1 MNKGEVVKTGLAIG
15 VPYHLTTSCYEGR
28 EKACGTCGTCID
40 RINAFK
46 VNGVEDPI
54 EYENNDVKKLN

>member
-1 MNKGEVVKTGLAIG
+1 MNKAGVVKTGLAIG
-15 VPYHLTTSCYEGR
+15 VPYELTWSCYEGG

-46 VNGVEDPI
+46 ANGMEDPI
-54 EYENNDVKKLN
+54 EYFDNNVKKL